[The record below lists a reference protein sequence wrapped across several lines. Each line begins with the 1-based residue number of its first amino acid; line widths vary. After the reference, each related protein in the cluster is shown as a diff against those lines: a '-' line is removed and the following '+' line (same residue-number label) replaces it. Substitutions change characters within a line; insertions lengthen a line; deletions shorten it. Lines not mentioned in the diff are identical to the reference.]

1 MLPFVDFDTVGPR
14 MYQQEEEQ
22 TAGET
27 VYVCKDETNN
37 ALLLETPRQNS
48 NRLLT

>member
-1 MLPFVDFDTVGPR
+1 
-14 MYQQEEEQ
+14 MYQQEDEQ

-37 ALLLETPRQNS
+37 SLSQET
-48 NRLLT
+48 